1 MGVPLHMMRW
11 PSSPSPL
18 PSWALMG
25 TSPPLP
31 VYTAA
36 TTVTPSAAAASG
48 PSTGTFYGG
57 TEGLLLYGGASFP
70 SAAGGTTFVD
80 SAPGGAYGGAHAPL
94 DFTS

>member
-1 MGVPLHMMRW
+1 
-11 PSSPSPL
+11 
-18 PSWALMG
+18 MG

-31 VYTAA
+31 IYTAA
-36 TTVTPSAAAASG
+36 TTVTPSAAAASSL
-48 PSTGTFYGG
+48 STGTFYGG
-57 TEGLLLYGGASFP
+57 TEGPPLYGGTSFP